1 MRNLK
6 LKYIQQYTQGIAH
19 PKFLLLN
26 PNSCK
31 FDDARFVVTDDKL
44 FLYKPG
50 SAEPPKILA
59 EVPDI
64 VAAEYLALE
73 NEICL
78 ATSVGEVL
86 LVNPETQQLSEG
98 TFCDVGIASMAWS
111 PDQEVVVFV
120 TKQHNVVVMTC
131 TYDALTEHAL
141 DDETSEAEG
150 EFVNVGWGK
159 KETQFHG
166 SEGKQAA
173 KNKLEEGSK
182 VNADELPKVK
192 FICFFAIED
201 LELLLLSRDFLHF
214 YWRGQNPPK
223 PSFALPRIF
232 LFFTV
237 FVSSFK
243 Y

>member
-6 LKYIQQYTQGIAH
+6 LKYNLHYTQSINK

-26 PNSCK
+26 PNSTK
-31 FDDARFVVTDDKL
+31 SDETRYVVTDDKL
-44 FLYKPG
+44 FSYKPG
-50 SAEPPKILA
+50 SNESPKVLA

-86 LVNPETQQLSEG
+86 QVNPETQHMNEG
-98 TFCDVGIASMAWS
+98 TFCDVGIESMAWS

-131 TYDALTEHAL
+131 TYDPLTEHAL
-141 DDETSEAEG
+141 DDENAEAEG

-173 KNKLEEGSK
+173 KQKLDEGMN
-182 VNADELPKVK
+182 VNVEELPKVSLHG
-192 FICFFAIED
+192 IMFF
-201 LELLLLSRDFLHF
+201 F
-214 YWRGQNPPK
+214 
-223 PSFALPRIF
+223 
-232 LFFTV
+232 
-237 FVSSFK
+237 
-243 Y
+243 

>member
-6 LKYIQQYTQGIAH
+6 LKYMQQFTEGNVKQ
-19 PKFLLLN
+19 PKILLLN
-26 PNSCK
+26 SNSSK
-31 FDDARFVVTDDKL
+31 NDDARFLVTDDKL

-50 SAEPPKILA
+50 NPYAFKLLA

-78 ATSVGEVL
+78 ATSGGEVL
-86 LVNPETQQLSEG
+86 LVNPDNGQTNEG
-98 TFCDVGIASMAWS
+98 TFCDVGIECMAWS

-120 TKQHNVVVMTC
+120 TKHHNVVVMTC
-131 TYDALTEHAL
+131 TYDPLMEHAL
-141 DDETSEAEG
+141 QDVSTVAEG

-173 KNKLEEGSK
+173 KQKLDDTSN
-182 VNADELPKVK
+182 VNLEELPKV
-192 FICFFAIED
+192 
-201 LELLLLSRDFLHF
+201 SR
-214 YWRGQNPPK
+214 N
-223 PSFALPRIF
+223 
-232 LFFTV
+232 
-237 FVSSFK
+237 
-243 Y
+243 